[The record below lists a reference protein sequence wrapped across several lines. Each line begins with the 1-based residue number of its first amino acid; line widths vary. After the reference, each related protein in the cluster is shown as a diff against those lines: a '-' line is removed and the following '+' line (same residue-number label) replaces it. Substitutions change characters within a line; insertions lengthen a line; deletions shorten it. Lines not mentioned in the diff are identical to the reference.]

1 MGQAHQAGAECHRQ
15 TANKTA
21 IWCGMAAESEG
32 TGQETEGL
40 ERREHNSR

>member
-1 MGQAHQAGAECHRQ
+1 MGKAYQAGAGCLRQ

-21 IWCGMAAESEG
+21 IREGMAAEPEG

-40 ERREHNSR
+40 GRRDYYS